1 MTTADRPE
9 ATATTAAADTTADTL
24 TTTDTVTFTVDAP
37 TGAARAGLRYERGG
51 SGEPLLLVHGI
62 GHRLGGWDPV
72 AEALRERYDVI
83 AVDLPG
89 FGDSPRMPDALLY
102 DLDGFCTVLAGFCR
116 ELGIERPHV
125 AGNSL
130 GGLIAL
136 ELGRRGLARSST
148 ALSPAGFYGPVDK
161 KRALLALR
169 LMRFAARALPHSLIE
184 PLSRSTAGR
193 ALLTGTVYARP
204 ARITPEHTAADV
216 HGYRHAPGFEAT
228 VHHSSSLRLRGDV
241 PDVPVTIAWG
251 SKDRL
256 LPIRQ
261 GAAAKRLVPGAH
273 LVRLTGLGHTPMAD
287 DPALVARVILDGAA
301 RTA

>member
-1 MTTADRPE
+1 MTAAQQEPAA
-9 ATATTAAADTTADTL
+9 ATAT
-24 TTTDTVTFTVDAP
+24 FTVHAP
-37 TGAARAGLRYERGG
+37 TGTAQAGLHYERGG
-51 SGEPLLLVHGI
+51 SGEPLVLVHGI

-72 AEALRERYDVI
+72 VAGLRERYDVI

-89 FGDSPRMPDALLY
+89 FGDSPRMPDALYY
-102 DLDGFCTVLAGFCR
+102 DLDGFCAVLAGLFR

-136 ELGRRGLARSST
+136 ELGHRGLARSCT

-161 KRALLALR
+161 QRAVLALHAMR
-169 LMRFAARALPHSLIE
+169 LAARTLPYPLIGA
-184 PLSRSTAGR
+184 LSRSTAGR
-193 ALLTGTVYARP
+193 ALLTSTVYARP
-204 ARITPEHTAADV
+204 ARISPEYTAADV
-216 HGYRHAPGFEAT
+216 LGYRHCSGFEAT
-228 VHHSSSLRLRGDV
+228 VHHRDSLRLSGDI
-241 PDVPVTIAWG
+241 PDIPVTIAWG

-273 LVRLTGLGHTPMAD
+273 LVRLTGLGHTPMPD

-301 RTA
+301 RAV